1 LSETPSREGGSK
13 REARE
18 IVEMSIRR
26 ASFVVTAVLGAILS
40 ARPVL
45 AHCDT
50 ADGPVVAAAK
60 VALAKGDVT
69 PVLKWVKPEAESE
82 IRAAFSRALAVRGK
96 GPEAQALADQYFF
109 ENLVRIHR
117 AGEGAPYTG
126 VLPAGTP
133 IEPAI
138 ALADQ
143 ALGSGNVDKLVKGI
157 THHVEEGI
165 RERFTRAAA
174 AKKQADAS
182 VAAGREFVEAY
193 VEFTHY
199 VERLHLDATTSASH
213 HAGAPPAQHKH

>member
-1 LSETPSREGGSK
+1 
-13 REARE
+13 
-18 IVEMSIRR
+18 MSIMRT
-26 ASFVVTAVLGAILS
+26 SIVVTAVLGAILA

-69 PVLKWVKPEAESE
+69 PVLKWVRPEAESE
-82 IRAAFSRALAVRGK
+82 IKAVFARALAVRGK

-126 VLPAGTP
+126 ILPAGTP

-143 ALGSGNVDKLVKGI
+143 SLDSGNADKLVKAI

-165 RERFTRAAA
+165 RERFARAAA

-182 VAAGREFVEAY
+182 VAAGREFVVAY
-193 VEFTHY
+193 VGFTHY

-213 HAGAPPAQHKH
+213 GAGAPSAEHKH

>member
-1 LSETPSREGGSK
+1 MGIQRT
-13 REARE
+13 
-18 IVEMSIRR
+18 
-26 ASFVVTAVLGAILS
+26 SFVVTAVLGAILS

-60 VALAKGDVT
+60 VALARGDIT
-69 PVLKWVKPEAESE
+69 PVLKWVKPEAEPE
-82 IRAAFSRALAVRGK
+82 IRAAFARSLAVRGK

-126 VLPAGTP
+126 IEPTGTP

-143 ALGSGNVDKLVKGI
+143 SLDSGDADKLVKAI
-157 THHVEEGI
+157 AHHVEEGI

-182 VAAGREFVEAY
+182 VVAGREFVEAY

-199 VERLHLDATTSASH
+199 VERLDLDATTSASH
-213 HAGAPPAQHKH
+213 GAGAPAGEHKH

>member
-1 LSETPSREGGSK
+1 
-13 REARE
+13 
-18 IVEMSIRR
+18 MSSQRT
-26 ASFVVTAVLGAILS
+26 SFVVAAALGAILA

-50 ADGPVVAAAK
+50 ADGPVVAAVK
-60 VALAKGDVT
+60 VALATGDIT

-82 IRAAFSRALAVRGK
+82 IKSAFARALAVRGK

-109 ENLVRIHR
+109 EILVRIHR

-126 VLPAGTP
+126 ILPAGTL

-138 ALADQ
+138 AQSDQ
-143 ALGSGNVDKLVKGI
+143 ALESGNADQLVKGI

-165 RERFTRAAA
+165 RERFARASA
-174 AKKQADAS
+174 AKKRADAS

-213 HAGAPPAQHKH
+213 APGAPGAEHKH

>member
-1 LSETPSREGGSK
+1 M
-13 REARE
+13 
-18 IVEMSIRR
+18 VEMSIQRT
-26 ASFVVTAVLGAILS
+26 SFVITAVLGVIL
-40 ARPVL
+40 AAHPVL

-69 PVLKWVKPEAESE
+69 PVLKWVEPEAESE
-82 IRAAFSRALAVRGK
+82 IKAAFARVLAVRGK

-126 VLPAGTP
+126 ILPAGTP

-143 ALGSGNVDKLVKGI
+143 ALDSGNADQLVKGI

-165 RERFTRAAA
+165 RERFARAAA

-199 VERLHLDATTSASH
+199 VERLHSDATTSASH
-213 HAGAPPAQHKH
+213 HAGAPAAEHKH

>member
-1 LSETPSREGGSK
+1 MF
-13 REARE
+13 
-18 IVEMSIRR
+18 EMKIQKT
-26 ASFVVTAVLGAILS
+26 SFVVTAVLGAILT

-60 VALAKGDVT
+60 VALAKGDIT

-82 IRAAFSRALAVRGK
+82 LRSAFARALAVRGK

-117 AGEGAPYTG
+117 VGEGAPYTG
-126 VLPAGTP
+126 ILPAGTP
-133 IEPAI
+133 LEPAI
-138 ALADQ
+138 ALSDQ
-143 ALGSGNVDKLVKGI
+143 ALESGNADRLVKGI
-157 THHVEEGI
+157 SHDVEEGI
-165 RERFTRAAA
+165 RERFARAAA
-174 AKKQADAS
+174 AKKRADAS

-199 VERLHLDATTSASH
+199 VERLFLDASRFASH
-213 HAGAPPAQHKH
+213 PAGAPAAEHKH

>member
-1 LSETPSREGGSK
+1 MRFTRTS
-13 REARE
+13 
-18 IVEMSIRR
+18 
-26 ASFVVTAVLGAILS
+26 VVVAFVLGTILS
-40 ARPVL
+40 AHPAR

-50 ADGPVVAAAK
+50 ADGPVVADAK
-60 VALAKGDVT
+60 VALAKGDIT

-82 IRAAFSRALAVRGK
+82 IKSAFARALAVRGK

-126 VLPAGTP
+126 ILPAGTP

-143 ALGSGNVDKLVKGI
+143 ALVSGNADQLVKGI
-157 THHVEEGI
+157 THHVDEGI
-165 RERFTRAAA
+165 RERFARAAT

-182 VAAGREFVEAY
+182 VTAGREFVEAY
-193 VEFTHY
+193 VELTHY
-199 VERLHLDATTSASH
+199 VERLHLDATTSAAH
-213 HAGAPPAQHKH
+213 GAGASAAEHKH